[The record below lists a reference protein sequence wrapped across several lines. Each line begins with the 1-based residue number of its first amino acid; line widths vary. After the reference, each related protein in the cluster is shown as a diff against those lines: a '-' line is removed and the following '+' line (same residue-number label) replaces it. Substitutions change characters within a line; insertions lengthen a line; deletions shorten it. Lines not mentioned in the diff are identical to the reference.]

1 MKTLAEIRSDFPILT
16 ATVNGKP
23 LVYLDNAA
31 TAQKPECVIRTV
43 DELHR
48 TLNANIH
55 RGIHYMAEET
65 TTRYDQAR

>member
-43 DELHR
+43 D
-48 TLNANIH
+48 
-55 RGIHYMAEET
+55 
-65 TTRYDQAR
+65 